1 VKLIIHVSEFVDA
14 KKRLEKIEDYTYT
27 AELLMD
33 RFPSFTLED
42 FKLAT
47 ERIKSA
53 SLYERLKTAEFVSA
67 FQTYEESKLDIARR
81 RQEEFRNHYEQE
93 NRARLAE
100 ILPPLEG
107 ERTREARTLEEFLQG
122 KERLT
127 FQEKQELRERD
138 KARRG

>member
-1 VKLIIHVSEFVDA
+1 
-14 KKRLEKIEDYTYT
+14 
-27 AELLMD
+27 MD
-33 RFPSFTLED
+33 QFPSFTLED

-81 RQEEFRNHYEQE
+81 RQEEFKKHYEQE
-93 NRARLAE
+93 NRTRLAE
-100 ILPPLEG
+100 IFPPLEG
-107 ERTREARTLEEFLQG
+107 ERTREARTMEEFLKG